1 MRTTYDNQLTI
12 GNVDISE
19 IKFDPKSR
27 DELPKILKGLQH
39 IFVTREIREEVFNLL
54 EKIIPANVS
63 KRKGRKGMDL
73 WKILLLAVVRLGCNW
88 DYDKL
93 QDMANNHNS
102 IREMLGHGRGDWQ
115 DKYYYE
121 LQTIKDNLRLI
132 TPEVLEQLNEIVVKA
147 GHNLLGGK
155 KKEELHA
162 SADSFP
168 VKTNVSFPT
177 DAKLLLDSLRVSMK
191 MCALLSQVSGIPGWR
206 KLNSNINLLK
216 SKSLRTIRAKRSR
229 GKSGEEKVQKAY
241 QSLIDFGE
249 IMIDKV
255 ESSII
260 AINQISNN
268 STVQCQI
275 NEIYEWLE
283 KAKTQIDQIN
293 RRVFQ
298 GEKIPHQEKI
308 FSVFEPHTRWIS
320 KGKAGVP
327 VELGLPVAIIK
338 DQHGL
343 ILSYQ
348 VMETE
353 HDVDVCNPLTKKAKG
368 KFPAILSCSYDKGF
382 WSPEN
387 YKVISKILP
396 VPVMPKKGKLNMTE
410 KERQSSQEFVK
421 MRKAHPAV
429 ESAIHGLN
437 HSGLDRCPDSGLIG
451 FTRYVGLAI
460 FARNLQTVGNIIIE
474 KEKKKARRKPRKK
487 AV

>member
-1 MRTTYDNQLTI
+1 
-12 GNVDISE
+12 
-19 IKFDPKSR
+19 
-27 DELPKILKGLQH
+27 
-39 IFVTREIREEVFNLL
+39 
-54 EKIIPANVS
+54 
-63 KRKGRKGMDL
+63 
-73 WKILLLAVVRLGCNW
+73 
-88 DYDKL
+88 
-93 QDMANNHNS
+93 
-102 IREMLGHGRGDWQ
+102 
-115 DKYYYE
+115 
-121 LQTIKDNLRLI
+121 
-132 TPEVLEQLNEIVVKA
+132 
-147 GHNLLGGK
+147 
-155 KKEELHA
+155 
-162 SADSFP
+162 
-168 VKTNVSFPT
+168 
-177 DAKLLLDSLRVSMK
+177 MK
-191 MCALLSQVSGIPGWR
+191 MCASLSQAFSISDWR
-206 KLNSNINLLK
+206 KLNSNINQLK
-216 SKSLRTIRAKRSR
+216 SKSLGTIRAKRSR
-229 GKSGEEKVQKAY
+229 GNSGEEKVQKAY
-241 QSLIDFGE
+241 QSLKDFAE

-268 STVQCQI
+268 SKVQCQI
-275 NEIYEWLE
+275 KEIYEWLE
-283 KAKTQIDQIN
+283 KAKTQIDKIN

-298 GEKIPHQEKI
+298 GEKIPHQEKT

-348 VMETE
+348 VMEIE
-353 HDVDVCNPLTKKAKG
+353 HDVDVCTPLTKKAKD
-368 KFPAILSCSYDKGF
+368 KFPAILTCSYDKGF

-410 KERQSSQEFVK
+410 KERQSSHEFVK

-460 FARNLQTVGNIIIE
+460 FARNLQTVGNIIFE
-474 KEKKKARRKPRKK
+474 KEKKKARRRPRKK